1 MFKKFLGGLKEI
13 KSTFKD
19 ERKKSEF
26 IANIFTSKKLVIY
39 GLTCN
44 IIGIAYF
51 MGKVNDKNLDLSM
64 SRWVSRKV
72 GRVGDITIPTF
83 LRKYVYTGYMKMYNI
98 NKEEILDQNLEN
110 YKTIKEFFIRK
121 IDVRHCISVF
131 DTYFLVG

>member
-1 MFKKFLGGLKEI
+1 MFKKILGGFKELKA
-13 KSTFKD
+13 TFKD

-26 IANIFTSKKLVIY
+26 IANILTSKKMIIY

-44 IIGIAYF
+44 VIGVAYF
-51 MGKVNDKNLDLSM
+51 MGKVNQNNYDLSM

-72 GRVGDITIPTF
+72 GKVGDITIPTF
-83 LRKYVYTGYMKMYNI
+83 LRKYVYAGYMKMYDI

-121 IDVRHCISVF
+121 IDVSHLSI
-131 DTYFLVG
+131 FLFF